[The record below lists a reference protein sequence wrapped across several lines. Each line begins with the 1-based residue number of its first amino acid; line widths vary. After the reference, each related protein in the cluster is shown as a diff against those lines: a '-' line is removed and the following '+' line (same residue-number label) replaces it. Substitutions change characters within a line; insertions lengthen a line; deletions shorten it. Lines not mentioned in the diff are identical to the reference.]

1 MISIRMLKFC
11 KSICKALY
19 IIFKSCLT
27 QDIFSSEW
35 KAENALIHKKKK
47 KKNKVIK
54 TTNLSL
60 LFQSVAKFLKVL
72 FFITRCSHILH

>member
-19 IIFKSCLT
+19 IIFKSCLM

-47 KKNKVIK
+47 KDSVLK
-54 TTNLSL
+54 TTYLSL